1 MYDSFKY
8 NLSLQIDRKIMTPEK
23 ILELLPKIGCDA
35 FDCTSL
41 ELCEKCDGGKL
52 DCHWFTQ
59 LKAFKQCANALAG
72 KVVAKED
79 LLKFLKD
86 GKDRCGCVNHCG
98 CNEQDRLELF
108 LEKANRG
115 KV

>member
-1 MYDSFKY
+1 
-8 NLSLQIDRKIMTPEK
+8 MTPEK
-23 ILELLPKIGCDA
+23 ILELLPKYKCEIIWNKEKIDQCETCSGCTNRIKREVVND
-35 FDCTSL
+35 
-41 ELCEKCDGGKL
+41 
-52 DCHWFTQ
+52 
-59 LKAFKQCANALAG
+59 CANALEG

-98 CNEQDRLELF
+98 CNEQDRIELF
-108 LEKANRG
+108 LKKANRE